1 MAYVVRKNFAS
12 DQADGTSIVFGT
24 CPFLH
29 QEYKVVVETAALLR
43 FMQGE
48 HAQNCFPEMDR
59 GNREFLIS
67 GISPEGWQK
76 MFGNLDYI

>member
-12 DQADGTSIVFGT
+12 DQADGTSIVYGT

-29 QEYKVVVETAALLR
+29 QEYKLVVETAALWR
-43 FMQGE
+43 FMHGE
-48 HAQNCFPEMDR
+48 PAQVCFPDMDR
-59 GNREFLIS
+59 GDREFLIS

-76 MFGNLDYI
+76 MFGDE